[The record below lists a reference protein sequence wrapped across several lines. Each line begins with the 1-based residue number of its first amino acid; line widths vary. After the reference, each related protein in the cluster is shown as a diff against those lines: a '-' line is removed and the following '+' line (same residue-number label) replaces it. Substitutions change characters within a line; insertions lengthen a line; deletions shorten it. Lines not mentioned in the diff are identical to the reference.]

1 MNVLLN
7 SFHLNGHTLVFL
19 ALSFQK
25 KSICDVKRCER
36 SIFSVALCFV
46 GVTYNVSLLRDVL
59 NHPKFRLGD
68 ITTKFLPQEYPKGF
82 KGKTTES
89 QGC

>member
-1 MNVLLN
+1 MSTGVKVLHFCCFTFRYISAVLY
-7 SFHLNGHTLVFL
+7 
-19 ALSFQK
+19 
-25 KSICDVKRCER
+25 
-36 SIFSVALCFV
+36 FV

-82 KGKTTES
+82 KGNTS
-89 QGC
+89 DQGC

>member
-1 MNVLLN
+1 MLTAVKVLAFCCFR
-7 SFHLNGHTLVFL
+7 FHYISAV
-19 ALSFQK
+19 
-25 KSICDVKRCER
+25 
-36 SIFSVALCFV
+36 LCFV

-82 KGKTTES
+82 KGNTCD
-89 QGC
+89 QGCQ